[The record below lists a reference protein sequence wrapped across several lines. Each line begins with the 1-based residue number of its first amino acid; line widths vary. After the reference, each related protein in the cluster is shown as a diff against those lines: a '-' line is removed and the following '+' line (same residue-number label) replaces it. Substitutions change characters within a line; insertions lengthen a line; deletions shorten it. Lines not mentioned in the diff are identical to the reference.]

1 VKHFSDACHDE
12 NIVKKN
18 IKDIRYVPFMMNGTY
33 IFLVSVSVILILAYT
48 NNAFAEPTLKD
59 STLKVQEY
67 VSGLTFPTSMVFLD
81 NSNLL
86 VLEKNG
92 NVRLVSDGTLEAQ
105 PILSLPVVDKN
116 ERGLLG
122 IEKDGSNI
130 FIYATVDEDG
140 VKNRVYKYELKGTSL
155 SNPQVILDLPA
166 SPGTNHQGGKLV
178 MANDSTLYSVTG
190 ELQRNGKDQNI
201 QDGPDPDYSGAI
213 LKINPDGTPA
223 SGNPFNDSGNE
234 ILQKYT
240 AYGVRNCFG
249 LAIDPKTGALW
260 DTENGEDL
268 NDEINFVFPGFNSG
282 WKLVMGPISQSGQS
296 ENELVKFPG
305 SKYKDPIITFKD
317 PIGITDIEFLKSDK
331 LGAKYSNNA
340 FVGDYVNGNLY
351 RFELNDERNDF
362 KLNSPGLADRVVD
375 DESELDS
382 ILLGTG
388 FEGIT
393 DIATG
398 PDGNLYVLSYKLG
411 EIFKITL

>member
-1 VKHFSDACHDE
+1 
-12 NIVKKN
+12 
-18 IKDIRYVPFMMNGTY
+18 MMNGTY
-33 IFLVSVSVILILAYT
+33 IFLVSVSVILVLAYT

-178 MANDSTLYSVTG
+178 
-190 ELQRNGKDQNI
+190 
-201 QDGPDPDYSGAI
+201 
-213 LKINPDGTPA
+213 
-223 SGNPFNDSGNE
+223 
-234 ILQKYT
+234 
-240 AYGVRNCFG
+240 YG
-249 LAIDPKTGALW
+249 
-260 DTENGEDL
+260 
-268 NDEINFVFPGFNSG
+268 
-282 WKLVMGPISQSGQS
+282 
-296 ENELVKFPG
+296 
-305 SKYKDPIITFKD
+305 
-317 PIGITDIEFLKSDK
+317 
-331 LGAKYSNNA
+331 
-340 FVGDYVNGNLY
+340 
-351 RFELNDERNDF
+351 
-362 KLNSPGLADRVVD
+362 
-375 DESELDS
+375 
-382 ILLGTG
+382 
-388 FEGIT
+388 
-393 DIATG
+393 
-398 PDGNLYVLSYKLG
+398 
-411 EIFKITL
+411 

>member
-18 IKDIRYVPFMMNGTY
+18 IKDIRYVFFTMNVTY
-33 IFLVSVSVILILAYT
+33 IVLVSLSLILILAYS
-48 NNAFAEPTLKD
+48 NNAFADPTLKD
-59 STLKVQEY
+59 PTLKVEKY

-81 NSNLL
+81 NSKLL
-86 VLEKNG
+86 VLEKGG

-105 PILSLPVVDKN
+105 PILSLNVIDKN

-155 SNPQVILDLPA
+155 SNPQMILDLPA

-178 MANDSTLYSVTG
+178 LGNGNTLYSVTG

-201 QDGPDPDYSGAI
+201 QDGPDPDNSGAI
-213 LKINPDGTPA
+213 LKINTDGSPA
-223 SGNPFNDSGNE
+223 SGNPFQDSGNA
-234 ILQKYT
+234 ILERYT
-240 AYGVRNCFG
+240 AYGVRNSFG
-249 LAIDPKTGALW
+249 LTIDPVTGALW

-268 NDEINFVFPGFNSG
+268 FDEINFVFPGFNSG
-282 WKLVMGPISQSGQS
+282 WKLVMGPISQSGHT

-305 SKYKDPIITFKD
+305 SKYADPTISFKD
-317 PIGITDIEFLKSDK
+317 PIGITDIEFLNSDK
-331 LGAKYSNNA
+331 LGSKYSNNA